1 MLCGLTAG
9 SIDKKQLNTIFWSPK
24 GRFVAFA
31 NLGRGITQF
40 DFEVYDC
47 DYEGDNKDLNKE
59 LNANIMAVNV
69 GETYGTTDIEWDPTG
84 RFIATSSSFWKHTVY
99 YPLLKPV
106 LISSWK
112 TAIKSETSRGLFSTN
127 NTSNVSNLFPG
138 VLDLLRSCRVINNV
152 KSVVT

>member
-1 MLCGLTAG
+1 M
-9 SIDKKQLNTIFWSPK
+9 
-24 GRFVAFA
+24 
-31 NLGRGITQF
+31 
-40 DFEVYDC
+40 
-47 DYEGDNKDLNKE
+47 NKE
-59 LNANIMAVNV
+59 LNANIMAVNI

-99 YPLLKPV
+99 DPLLKPA

-112 TAIKSETSRGLFSTN
+112 TAIKSETLRELFSTN

-138 VLDLLRSCRVINNV
+138 VPDLLRSCRVTNNV